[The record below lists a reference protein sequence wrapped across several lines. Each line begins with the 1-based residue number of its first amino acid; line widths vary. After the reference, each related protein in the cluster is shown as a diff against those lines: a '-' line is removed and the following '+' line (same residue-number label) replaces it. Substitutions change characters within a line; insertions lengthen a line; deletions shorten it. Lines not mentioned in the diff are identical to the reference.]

1 MNAFFAQI
9 ILAVVQGIAE
19 WFPISSSSHL
29 VLISG
34 LLGYPN
40 TLQFD
45 VAVHFGTLL
54 AVFVYF
60 RHEII
65 DIARDVLRL
74 RFDTLHGRLGVYL
87 VIATIPA
94 VIVGFALRPFLETT
108 LGNLSLM
115 AFGLGITGVAL
126 LIGSTSS
133 GKRKLDQLNVRDAII
148 IGLVQVASL
157 FRGISRSGST
167 ISVGL
172 LRGLDEKT
180 AVTFSFLMSIPIVLG
195 ANILELGGASLP
207 REFLLPMLV
216 SFIVGLGTI
225 HVFIRFV
232 LTSRKNLRWF
242 GIYVLIVAACL
253 ELWLLVR

>member
-29 VLISG
+29 VLISE
-34 LLGYPN
+34 LLGYAN

-45 VAVHFGTLL
+45 VAVHFGTLM
-54 AVFVYF
+54 AVFIYF
-60 RHEII
+60 RREIL

-74 RFDTLHGRLGVYL
+74 RFNTIHGRFGVYL

-94 VIVGFALRPFLETT
+94 AVAGFLLKSFIETT
-108 LGNLSLM
+108 LGNFSLI
-115 AFGLGITGVAL
+115 AVGLGITGIVL

-133 GKRKLDQLNVRDAII
+133 GKRKFEQLNVWDAVL
-148 IGLVQVASL
+148 IGLAQIASL

-167 ISVGL
+167 ISAGL